1 MKHVSEGTLR
11 ALYDGALT
19 PERHARVEGHLSTC
33 SQCAEKASAIRERG
47 DSVHALLSELEPALE
62 QRAVTSEDVR
72 RQFSAYEQ
80 TKKEERMIRNP
91 FSRAY
96 RTAWAV
102 AALVLLIVL
111 TVTVAPL
118 RTMAG
123 ELLAV
128 FRVQRIVFTPVDTEA
143 LPKGETLEAL
153 APEIERMFGDT
164 LAVGAESRPEEVNE
178 ADAHKRAEFAV
189 RLPVAEEA
197 TRHEWIGPMHLAV
210 DIDLPQLRTLFAELG
225 YGEIELPPEL
235 DGKTLE
241 ADFSG
246 MLTSYYGTCEKRDY
260 ERGCVTLLQMASPT
274 VSVPDGLSVRE
285 LGRVYLELLG
295 TPASEAAHL
304 SQKIDWTTTLVL
316 PFPHHVNLTHDTLPL
331 DGVEATLIHSES
343 SYRPTPEYLLTWVKG
358 DVIYAVAGK
367 GEYSEALELA
377 GSLD

>member
-1 MKHVSEGTLR
+1 MKHVGEGTLR
-11 ALYDGALT
+11 ALCDNALS
-19 PERHARVEGHLSTC
+19 PETRARVEGHLSRC
-33 SQCAEKASAIRERG
+33 SQCAEKASVIRERG
-47 DSVHALLSELEPALE
+47 DSVHALLSELEPAPE
-62 QRAVTSEDVR
+62 PRSVTSEDVR
-72 RQFSAYEQ
+72 SQLKVHEQ
-80 TKKEERMIRNP
+80 RKREKRMIRNP
-91 FSRAY
+91 FSRSY
-96 RTAWAV
+96 RPAWAV
-102 AALVLLIVL
+102 AALVLLTVL

-143 LPKGETLEAL
+143 FPEEQAVKAL

-164 LAVGAESRPEEVNE
+164 LAVAAESQPEEVNE
-178 ADAHKRAEFAV
+178 ADARKRAGFVV

-197 TRHEWIGPMHLAV
+197 TRHEWTGPMHLAV
-210 DIDLPQLRTLFAELG
+210 DIDLPQLRALFAELG
-225 YGEIELPPEL
+225 YGEIELPAEL
-235 DGKTLE
+235 DGKTVE

-246 MLTSYYGTCEKRDY
+246 IVSSYFGSCEDGPIDQ
-260 ERGCVTLLQMASPT
+260 GCMTLVQMASPT
-274 VSVPDGLSVRE
+274 VSVPDGLRLKE

-358 DVIYAVAGK
+358 DVIYAVAGE
-367 GEYSEALELA
+367 GEYSEALKLA